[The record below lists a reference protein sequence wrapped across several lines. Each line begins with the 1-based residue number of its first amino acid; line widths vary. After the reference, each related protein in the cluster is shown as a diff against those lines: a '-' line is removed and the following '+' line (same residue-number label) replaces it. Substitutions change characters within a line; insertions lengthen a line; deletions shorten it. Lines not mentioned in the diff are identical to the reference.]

1 MRIQQSLKGEFLW
14 IFFFLST
21 LFNSASSAAP
31 QILLC
36 RRMLGSNPCR
46 TVATTP
52 LAVSKAKPH
61 EVIYLLSSLFR
72 FEESVA
78 ATTNAPT
85 PPTTQRPPF
94 IVTTMLDDDSFHPT
108 TPSSLI
114 FGTTGNSF
122 QNRFPSFTAVP
133 QSGAAD
139 SFLTRQFPAFPAV
152 VNLADNEVDSEI
164 STRKLFMAS

>member
-1 MRIQQSLKGEFLW
+1 MD
-14 IFFFLST
+14 FFFFMSDT
-21 LFNSASSAAP
+21 
-31 QILLC
+31 QLC
-36 RRMLGSNPCR
+36 FICHPSDFTVSEDAGIEPR
-46 TVATTP
+46 TVASATTA
-52 LAVSKAKPH
+52 LAVSKARPH
-61 EVIYLLSSLFR
+61 AVIYLLPSLFR
-72 FEESVA
+72 FEESVT
-78 ATTNAPT
+78 ATTNIPS

-133 QSGAAD
+133 QSGAGD

-164 STRKLFMAS
+164 SARKLFIAS